1 MGCHLLQEM
10 VNFQTV
16 RGFNSAVITAVLIFI
31 ACWDFLNFC
40 FESILTIFQT
50 FEKSYTPNLSTADA
64 RYLRVDFFSCVK
76 AFSHDKPK
84 SYNGSFDDL
93 LTMFY
98 VFFLPHLLHICC
110 KPHHTYT
117 KCLWRRTQEDSDT
130 NIFSIFKTDLRRHRP
145 EYKRTKESREKTKRN
160 ERSTVYC
167 RFRFFFFLRA
177 SIFKL
182 VSSSLRA

>member
-1 MGCHLLQEM
+1 MPFVAG
-10 VNFQTV
+10 NGKFSNRV

-40 FESILTIFQT
+40 LESILTIIQP
-50 FEKSYTPNLSTADA
+50 FEKSSNLRLSTADA
-64 RYLRVDFFSCVK
+64 RYIGVEVSNCVK

-117 KCLWRRTQEDSDT
+117 KCLRRRSQEEFDT
-130 NIFSIFKTDLRRHRP
+130 NIF
-145 EYKRTKESREKTKRN
+145 
-160 ERSTVYC
+160 
-167 RFRFFFFLRA
+167 FFY
-177 SIFKL
+177 I
-182 VSSSLRA
+182 